1 MFCSQ
6 CGSKNAE
13 AAAFCASC
21 GAPLSGKAGAAFEP
35 TTSPGPAGHKLAG
48 RLSRL
53 GAKILDGLALLM
65 MYIFIAISF
74 ITDAPG
80 AFALIFLLV
89 GLGILV
95 MQVVWLAKDGQTIG
109 KKLVGIKIVLAST
122 GQNGGFVPNVLLRAW
137 LNALLNIVPMYGLI
151 DILFIFRSDRRC
163 IHDLIAGT
171 AVVRT

>member
-6 CGSKNAE
+6 CGSKNAD

-21 GAPLSGKAGAAFEP
+21 GASLTEEARTAFVSS
-35 TTSPGPAGHKLAG
+35 TSPAPSGLRMAG
-48 RLSRL
+48 RGSKL
-53 GAKILDGLALLM
+53 GAKILDGLALFM
-65 MYIFIAISF
+65 MYILIAISF
-74 ITDAPG
+74 IADAPG
-80 AFALIFLLV
+80 AFALIFLLI

-137 LNALLNIVPMYGLI
+137 LNALIYIVPMYGLI